1 MKNRCFPFIPLT
13 LCLVVVLLI
22 LGCQSSV
29 PTNTPTGQTRYPA
42 DISGHVTI
50 VGFLRAQGSVYSPP
64 NNETYWVVD
73 IVFTNN
79 GYEITGPPPAPTN
92 APTEQ
97 PRDPDIS
104 GYDHW
109 NVVAGGKYYRIPELL
124 DMDKPPLLTVP
135 IGQTKKTV
143 VCFQVPGNLK
153 LSDAQLYYQAQKVV
167 SLGPLTGGEKAAGY
181 DWDLKTIVNK

>member
-13 LCLVVVLLI
+13 LCLVIILLLI
-22 LGCQSSV
+22 LGCQSPV
-29 PTNTPTGQTRYPA
+29 PTNTPTEQPQYPA

-79 GYEITGPPPAPTN
+79 GYEITGPPPVSTDVS
-92 APTEQ
+92 TEQ

-109 NVVAGGKYYRIPELL
+109 DVVAGGKYYWPLK
-124 DMDKPPLLTVP
+124 MDEPPLLTVP

-153 LSDAQLYYQAQKVV
+153 LNDTRLYYQAQKVV
-167 SLGPLTGGEKAAGY
+167 SFGPLTGGEKAAGY

>member
-1 MKNRCFPFIPLT
+1 MKNRSFNFIQLTVYSVIVLALT
-13 LCLVVVLLI
+13 LS
-22 LGCQSSV
+22 CQSPV
-29 PTNTPTGQTRYPA
+29 PTDTPNGQYPA
-42 DISGHVTI
+42 DISGRVI
-50 VGFLRAQGSVYSPP
+50 IAGFLSEQGSVYSPP
-64 NNETYWVVD
+64 NKETYWVVD

-97 PRDPDIS
+97 PRYPDIN

-109 NVVAGGKYYRIPELL
+109 NIVAEGKYYIPEQLET
-124 DMDKPPLLTVP
+124 DKRPPLTVP

-143 VCFQVPGNLK
+143 VCFQVPSNLK
-153 LSDAQLYYQAQKVV
+153 LSDARLSYQAQKVV
-167 SLGPLTGGEKAAGY
+167 SFGLLTGGEKSAGY

>member
-1 MKNRCFPFIPLT
+1 
-13 LCLVVVLLI
+13 
-22 LGCQSSV
+22 
-29 PTNTPTGQTRYPA
+29 
-42 DISGHVTI
+42 
-50 VGFLRAQGSVYSPP
+50 
-64 NNETYWVVD
+64 VD

-79 GYEITGPPPAPTN
+79 GYEITGPPPAPTY

-167 SLGPLTGGEKAAGY
+167 SLGSLTGGEKAAGY

>member
-1 MKNRCFPFIPLT
+1 MKNRYFPFIPLT

-29 PTNTPTGQTRYPA
+29 TTNTPTGQTRYPA
-42 DISGHVTI
+42 DIRGHVTI
-50 VGFLRAQGSVYSPP
+50 VGFLREQGAVYSPP

-73 IVFTNN
+73 IVFNNN

-97 PRDPDIS
+97 PSDPDIS

-135 IGQTKKTV
+135 IGKTEKTV
-143 VCFQVPGNLK
+143 VCFQVPGNIK
-153 LSDAQLYYQAQKVV
+153 LSDTQLYYQAQKVV

-181 DWDLKTIVNK
+181 DWDLKTIINK

>member
-1 MKNRCFPFIPLT
+1 M
-13 LCLVVVLLI
+13 
-22 LGCQSSV
+22 
-29 PTNTPTGQTRYPA
+29 TGFVSTI
-42 DISGHVTI
+42 DIRPH
-50 VGFLRAQGSVYSPP
+50 
-64 NNETYWVVD
+64 

-79 GYEITGPPPAPTN
+79 GYEITGPPPTN

-104 GYDHW
+104 GYNHW
-109 NVVAGGKYYRIPELL
+109 NVVAGGKYYRIPEQLET
-124 DMDKPPLLTVP
+124 DKPPLLTVP

-153 LSDAQLYYQAQKVV
+153 LSDAQLYYETQKVI
-167 SLGPLTGGEKAAGY
+167 SLGPLTGSEKAAGY